1 MQNKNFLVVQ
11 IAFVYVGTV
20 VGAGFA
26 TGKEIVEFFTRF
38 GAAGTIGILLAGS
51 LFIHLGTKLMIIA
64 SRIKASSFKEMNVYL
79 LGNKAGH
86 AVNAVMLLLLFG
98 VTSVM
103 VSGAGAIFE
112 ERIGLPASIGVLIS
126 ILLTLIIM
134 SKGLH
139 GVVGVNMLVVPMLLL
154 LSIAVMTSSINE
166 GGMSFLFKEMR
177 LFSHGWAVSAVC
189 YAAYNLALAQAVLV
203 PLASEVKDENV
214 LKNGGRLG
222 GLILLIIMLGSHLA
236 LLYVPGAVKF
246 EIPMAEVMNTVFS
259 AAYYLYVLV
268 IFGEVLT
275 SIIGN
280 LYGMER
286 LLTQLFGLPRM
297 VMVALIL
304 AICFFLSFIGY
315 GKLISSIYPVIGYI
329 SLLFLGALVLKKK
342 PKKG

>member
-1 MQNKNFLVVQ
+1 MLNKSFIVVQ

-51 LFIHLGTKLMIIA
+51 LFIHLGTKLMVIA
-64 SRIKASSFKEMNVYL
+64 SRIQAPSFKEMNIYL
-79 LGNKAGH
+79 LGRHAGQ

-112 ERIGLPASIGVLIS
+112 ERLGLPASIGVLIS
-126 ILLTLIIM
+126 IVLTLMIM
-134 SKGLH
+134 AKGLH

-154 LSIAVMTSSINE
+154 LSLVVLTSAITE
-166 GGMSFLFKEMR
+166 GGANAVFTGMR
-177 LFSHGWAVSAVC
+177 LFDHGWAVSSVC
-189 YAAYNLALAQAVLV
+189 YAAYNLGLAQAVLV
-203 PLASEVKDENV
+203 PLAAEIKDEEV
-214 LKNGGRLG
+214 LKKGGRLG
-222 GLILLIIMLGSHLA
+222 GLILMIIMLGSHLA
-236 LLYVPGAVKF
+236 LLFVPGAVKF
-246 EIPMAEVMNTVFS
+246 EVPMAEVMNTVFS

-286 LLTQLFGLPRM
+286 LLSQFIRVPRM
-297 VMVALIL
+297 GMIAIIL
-304 AICFFLSFIGY
+304 AVCFFLSFIGY
-315 GKLISSIYPVIGYI
+315 GKLISAIYPVIGYI
-329 SLLFLGALVLKKK
+329 SLLFLGALLLKKK
-342 PKKG
+342 PGRG